1 MQPEGPYRFT
11 HALGGSPV
19 GKAWAAIDEHGRL
32 VTVAVLDAAVAGTAG
47 WREAF
52 AGTANSL
59 AQGPGAMSFA
69 YADFSATAPWVAYPA
84 EAGPG
89 AEKLFRALGVE
100 YTPAQAPP
108 VSAPPVS
115 AAPVSTS
122 PVSGMPVSGT
132 PVSSTPVSST
142 PVSGTP
148 VSSPSPVSGASG
160 PVSDMPHAPW
170 AVHANPVS
178 ASPQPVSGAP
188 TSPPATD
195 PTAGDPVEVPAPPI
209 AQTRPVVPPADPF
222 AAPVRRIT
230 PSAPPPRRTGLWI
243 GVAALVLVVLAGAGG
258 LLIWTNGDDDP
269 KDVAASPS
277 AVAVPPTVP
286 TSPPQS
292 PGVEPPQAGAWP
304 AQWPKFTDR
313 DNVRTLTGLEGLT
326 FPIKVP
332 MDWGCTLAGRAEG
345 FVKYNCGTP
354 AGGPTAIGGELVV
367 RDCLEPCDARR
378 QASMRQ
384 AEDAW
389 SLQWMSGGTNVT
401 YAESSQLK
409 IDGEQRYGLVI
420 VAYWRGGESGRLDHQ
435 LVFRMTAPVDGAN
448 RLRRV
453 GNYLRD
459 VTLF

>member
-1 MQPEGPYRFT
+1 MQPESPYRYT
-11 HALGGSPV
+11 HMLGACQI
-19 GKAWAAIDEHGRL
+19 GKAWAALDGEGRFA
-32 VTVAVLDAAVAGTAG
+32 TVAVLDGVAASDKR

-52 AGTANSL
+52 GNAANAL
-59 AQGPGAMSFA
+59 AQADDGHR
-69 YADFSATAPWVAYPA
+69 YADADFTAAHPWAAYPA
-84 EAGPG
+84 QEGHAPQR
-89 AEKLFRALGVE
+89 LFQSLGMD
-100 YTPAQAPP
+100 YQP
-108 VSAPPVS
+108 VAD
-115 AAPVSTS
+115 S
-122 PVSGMPVSGT
+122 PVSGP
-132 PVSSTPVSST
+132 PSTS
-142 PVSGTP
+142 
-148 VSSPSPVSGASG
+148 SPVSGVPEQVSG
-160 PVSDMPHAPW
+160 PPVPRAPELVHDMPALPW
-170 AVHANPVS
+170 AVHVSPDSGQPVS
-178 ASPQPVSGAP
+178 ASPHPVSGAP
-188 TSPPATD
+188 TSPATVTSS
-195 PTAGDPVEVPAPPI
+195 PPAPRTFPTSGPGGD
-209 AQTRPVVPPADPF
+209 AF
-222 AAPVRRIT
+222 ASPVRRIT
-230 PSAPPPRRTGLWI
+230 PSAPSPRRTGLWI

-258 LLIWTNGDDDP
+258 LIVWANGDDDP
-269 KDVAASPS
+269 KDVTASPS
-277 AVAVPPTVP
+277 AVAVPPTIA

-292 PGVEPPQAGAWP
+292 PGVEPPQAGTWP

-313 DNVRTLTGLEGLT
+313 DNVKTLTGLEGLT
-326 FPIKVP
+326 FPVKVP

-367 RDCLEPCDARR
+367 RDCLEPCDTRR

-459 VTLF
+459 VALF